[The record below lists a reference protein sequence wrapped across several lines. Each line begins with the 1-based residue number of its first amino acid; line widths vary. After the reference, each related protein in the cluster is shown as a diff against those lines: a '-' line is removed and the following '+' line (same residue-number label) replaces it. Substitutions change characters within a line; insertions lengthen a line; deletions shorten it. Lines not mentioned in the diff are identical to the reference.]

1 MAESRPA
8 YQFGRW
14 LERLKVSN
22 APQEARSQRQSS
34 SYRTLIG
41 CEPVMKGVMIHP
53 DSGGY

>member
-1 MAESRPA
+1 MTESRPA